1 MLIYILLLI
10 YLLLLFYV
18 YDIKSYRKNR
28 KLHYVLSC
36 IILILVAG
44 LRYRVG
50 LDTIAYMR
58 SFESPY
64 YPFLAEFSI
73 WGEYGSDIG
82 WVFIN
87 SLAKSIGGGFYT
99 VQFIQAIIVNVAV
112 FWFVRRHSPKP
123 FMAILL
129 FFMFQWWNY
138 CFEAMRES
146 IAIAFYL
153 FALDALIT
161 ENSLKKYYLRVW
173 PAALVHT
180 FGFVTF
186 LFPLIRYIKVNKYL
200 PIIIIIFLGVF
211 LSIGDLINEIVD
223 SMSAMEGMASEK
235 ATMYLESD
243 TYGVSNLSI
252 AGIAALVVSR
262 IIPMVYIIFVLQR
275 DGDARNKIFVPY
287 LISYILVVIL
297 RIEVPIF
304 FRFYNYFEIMMII
317 AMTQAV
323 SVKQTRNRKMTTSLA
338 WMMILFMV
346 FIRAYE
352 LTKPE
357 TDSLNE
363 YKTYNR
369 YVPYNSIF
377 TQDYNEKSEY
387 IFRYLQ

>member
-18 YDIKSYRKNR
+18 YDIKSYGKNR

-36 IILILVAG
+36 FILIIVAG

-58 SFESPY
+58 SFDSPY

-99 VQFIQAIIVNVAV
+99 VQFIQAIIVNIAV

-146 IAIAFYL
+146 VAIAFYL

-377 TQDYNEKSEY
+377 TQDYNEESEY

>member
-18 YDIKSYRKNR
+18 YDIKSYGKNR

-36 IILILVAG
+36 FILIIVAG

-58 SFESPY
+58 SFDSPY
-64 YPFLAEFSI
+64 YPSLADFSF
-73 WGEYGSDIG
+73 WGDYGSDIG

-200 PIIIIIFLGVF
+200 PIIIIVFLGVF

-323 SVKQTRNRKMTTSLA
+323 SVKQIRNRKMTTSLA

-377 TQDYNEKSEY
+377 TQDYNEESEY

>member
-10 YLLLLFYV
+10 YLVFLFYV

-64 YPFLAEFSI
+64 YPSLAEFSI

-161 ENSLKKYYLRVW
+161 ENSLTKYYLRVW

-346 FIRAYE
+346 FIRTYE

-377 TQDYNEKSEY
+377 TQDYNEESEY